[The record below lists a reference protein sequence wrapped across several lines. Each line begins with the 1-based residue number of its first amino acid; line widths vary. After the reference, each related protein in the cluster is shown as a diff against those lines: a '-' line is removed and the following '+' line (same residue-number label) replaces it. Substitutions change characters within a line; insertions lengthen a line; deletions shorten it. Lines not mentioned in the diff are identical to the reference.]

1 MNKIEFQQALGVPAD
16 GIVGPQTVKAFLAT
30 ITNTSAPA
38 LTQADYLAAAAL
50 AKVDVPRI
58 RMIREVETGP
68 SGSFDPQGRPTILFE
83 RHKFRAFTGGQFDK
97 RFPEISNRL
106 AGGYGKTG
114 VPGWQWQWQK
124 MDTALRLDPE
134 AAIKS
139 CSWGLFQVM
148 GFHWQVLGYASA
160 LDFAQRMATGEG
172 AQLDACVRFL
182 LVNKLDDEVR
192 ACQPGK
198 WATCVPLARAY
209 NGVSRVPIY
218 APRLAAA
225 LAKFV

>member
-1 MNKIEFQQALGVPAD
+1 MNKIEFQRALNVPAD
-16 GIVGPQTVKAFLAT
+16 GIVGPKTVAAFVASV
-30 ITNTSAPA
+30 TNLNAPA
-38 LTQADYLAAAAL
+38 LTTADYIAAAAL

-68 SGSFDPQGRPTILFE
+68 FGSFDPQGRPTILFE

-97 RFPEISNRL
+97 RFPEVSNRI
-106 AGGYGKTG
+106 AGCYSKAGLTS
-114 VPGWQWQWQK
+114 WQWQWQK

-148 GFHWQVLGYASA
+148 GFHWEVLGYASA
-160 LDFAQRMATGEG
+160 LDFAQRMATGE
-172 AQLDACVRFL
+172 AAHLDACVRYL
-182 LVNKLDDEVR
+182 VVNKLDDEVR
-192 ACQPGK
+192 ACLPGK
-198 WATCVPLARAY
+198 WTTCIPLARAY

-218 APRLAAA
+218 APKLAAA
-225 LAKFV
+225 LAKFA